1 MKKNWVRK
9 LLTVTLVL
17 TMIIPMLAACT
28 NKDEVVP
35 GQERVLRIG
44 MQYGGYDDT
53 YFRQQWTDT
62 FEITHKG
69 IRIELVPA
77 LDGADMRY
85 DNSGDPKKQPDRYEA
100 MKKLLNSAN
109 PVDIIVT
116 DSFQFRKLV
125 EEGMLKQLDP
135 LVQKDSIDLSDFVP
149 TVIDGIKAMGDNSL
163 YGLAPT
169 FSSNALFFNKK
180 LFSDA
185 NIAPPTDNMTWDQV
199 FTLAAN
205 LSKGDGADRKY
216 GFSFNRYSGSDV
228 FSDMMNL
235 YITPLNLRMFDE
247 KGEKMT
253 VNTPQWEKVWTTVS
267 DLAIKK
273 IVPPA
278 NGSETPVQTPEN
290 ENPFGH
296 DNFLSGKV
304 AMAIGDYNY
313 INTELSDAMK
323 NADKIKGFT
332 KFDWDVVTMPSHP
345 ESPGVSGGSQLYNIF
360 AINQKAANP
369 DDAWE
374 FMKFINSEDWAKL
387 RSRSSWEMVSR
398 QKYIKPKDGTN
409 INVSAFYKTKPV
421 PPTKTDMEKFM
432 MDGSYWQ
439 INQLGTEL
447 MQQVI
452 EKKKSVA
459 DALKEW
465 ETKGNQI
472 LIQAKKNPN
481 GNDTPPGNVYK
492 D

>member
-9 LLTVTLVL
+9 LLTVTLAM

-77 LDGADMRY
+77 IDGSDMRY

-109 PVDIIVT
+109 PVDIVVT

-135 LVQKDSIDLSDFVP
+135 LVQKDKIDLSDFVP
-149 TVIDGIKAMGDNSL
+149 TVIDGLKTMGDNNL
-163 YGLAPT
+163 YGLSPT
-169 FSSNALFFNKK
+169 FSSSALFFNKK
-180 LFSDA
+180 MFSDA
-185 NIAPPTDNMTWDQV
+185 GIAPPTDNMTWDQV

-216 GFSFNRYSGSDV
+216 GFSFNRYNGSDV
-228 FSDMMNL
+228 FDDMLN
-235 YITPLNLRMFDE
+235 YYVSPLNLRMFDD

-253 VNTPQWEKVWTTVS
+253 VNTPQWEKVWTMVS

-273 IVPPA
+273 TIPTGNSNNEMTGQA
-278 NGSETPVQTPEN
+278 PEN
-290 ENPFGH
+290 ENPFSH

-304 AMAIGDYNY
+304 AMAISDYNY
-313 INTELSDAMK
+313 INTELADAMK
-323 NADKIKGFT
+323 NADKIKGFK
-332 KFDWDVVTMPSHP
+332 KFDWDVVTLPSHP
-345 ESPGVSGGSQLYNIF
+345 EAPGVSGGSQLYNIF
-360 AINQKAANP
+360 SINQKAANP

-374 FMKFINSEDWAKL
+374 FIKFINSEDWAKL

-398 QKYIKPKDGTN
+398 QQYIKPKDGTN
-409 INVSAFYKTKPV
+409 INISAFYKTKPV
-421 PPTKTDMEKFM
+421 PPTKTDMDKLM
-432 MDGSYWQ
+432 GDGNLWQ
-439 INQLGTEL
+439 INQIASEL
-447 MQQVI
+447 MKQVI
-452 EKKKSVA
+452 DKKKSVSE
-459 DALKEW
+459 ALKEW
-465 ETKGNQI
+465 ETKGNQ
-472 LIQAKKNPN
+472 LLLQAKN
-481 GNDTPPGNVYK
+481 GGGTPPGNVYH

>member
-9 LLTVTLVL
+9 LLTVTLAM

-77 LDGADMRY
+77 IDGSDMRY

-109 PVDIIVT
+109 PVDIVVT

-135 LVQKDSIDLSDFVP
+135 LVQKDKIDLSDFVP
-149 TVIDGIKAMGDNSL
+149 TVIDGLKTMGDNNL
-163 YGLAPT
+163 YGLSPT
-169 FSSNALFFNKK
+169 FSSSALFFNKK
-180 LFSDA
+180 MFSDA
-185 NIAPPTDNMTWDQV
+185 GIAPPTDNMTWDQV

-216 GFSFNRYSGSDV
+216 GFSFNRYNGSDV
-228 FSDMMNL
+228 FDDMLN
-235 YITPLNLRMFDE
+235 YYVSPLNLRMFDD

-267 DLAIKK
+267 DLAVKK
-273 IVPPA
+273 TIPTGNSNNEMTGQA
-278 NGSETPVQTPEN
+278 PEN
-290 ENPFGH
+290 ENPFSH

-304 AMAIGDYNY
+304 AMAISDYNY
-313 INTELSDAMK
+313 INTELADAMK
-323 NADKIKGFT
+323 NADKIKGFK
-332 KFDWDVVTMPSHP
+332 KFDWDVVTLPSHP
-345 ESPGVSGGSQLYNIF
+345 EAPGVSGGSQLYNIF
-360 AINQKAANP
+360 SINQKAANP

-374 FMKFINSEDWAKL
+374 FIKFINSEDWAKL

-398 QKYIKPKDGTN
+398 QQYIKPKDGTN
-409 INVSAFYKTKPV
+409 INISAFYKTKPV
-421 PPTKTDMEKFM
+421 PPTKTDMDKLM
-432 MDGSYWQ
+432 GDGNLWQ
-439 INQLGTEL
+439 INQIASEL
-447 MQQVI
+447 MKQVI
-452 EKKKSVA
+452 DKKKSVSE
-459 DALKEW
+459 ALKEW
-465 ETKGNQI
+465 ETKGNQ
-472 LIQAKKNPN
+472 LLLQAKN
-481 GNDTPPGNVYK
+481 GGGTPPGNVYH

>member
-9 LLTVTLVL
+9 LLTVTLAM

-77 LDGADMRY
+77 IDGSDMRY

-109 PVDIIVT
+109 PVDIVVT

-135 LVQKDSIDLSDFVP
+135 LVQKDKIDLSDFVP
-149 TVIDGIKAMGDNSL
+149 TVIDGLKTMGDNNL
-163 YGLAPT
+163 YGLSPT
-169 FSSNALFFNKK
+169 FSSSALFFNKK
-180 LFSDA
+180 MFSDA
-185 NIAPPTDNMTWDQV
+185 GIAPPTDNMTWDQV

-205 LSKGDGADRKY
+205 LSKGDGTDRKY
-216 GFSFNRYSGSDV
+216 GFSFNRYNGSDV
-228 FSDMMNL
+228 FDDMLN
-235 YITPLNLRMFDE
+235 YYVSPLNLRMFDD

-273 IVPPA
+273 TIPTGNSNNEMTGQA
-278 NGSETPVQTPEN
+278 PEN
-290 ENPFGH
+290 ENPFSH

-304 AMAIGDYNY
+304 AMAISDYNY
-313 INTELSDAMK
+313 INTELADAMK
-323 NADKIKGFT
+323 NADKIKGFK
-332 KFDWDVVTMPSHP
+332 KFDWDVVTLPSHP
-345 ESPGVSGGSQLYNIF
+345 EAPGVSGGSQLYNIF
-360 AINQKAANP
+360 SINQKAANP

-374 FMKFINSEDWAKL
+374 FIKFINSEDWAKL

-398 QKYIKPKDGTN
+398 QQYIKPKDGTN
-409 INVSAFYKTKPV
+409 INISAFYKTKPV
-421 PPTKTDMEKFM
+421 PPTKTDMDKLM
-432 MDGSYWQ
+432 GDGNLWQ
-439 INQLGTEL
+439 INQIASEL
-447 MQQVI
+447 MKQVI
-452 EKKKSVA
+452 DKKKSVSE
-459 DALKEW
+459 ALKEW
-465 ETKGNQI
+465 ETKGNQ
-472 LIQAKKNPN
+472 LLLQAKN
-481 GNDTPPGNVYK
+481 GGGTPPGNVYH

>member
-9 LLTVTLVL
+9 LLTVTLAM

-77 LDGADMRY
+77 IDGSDMRY

-109 PVDIIVT
+109 PVDIVVT

-135 LVQKDSIDLSDFVP
+135 LVQKDKIDLSDFVP
-149 TVIDGIKAMGDNSL
+149 TVIDGLKTMGDNNL
-163 YGLAPT
+163 YGLSPT
-169 FSSNALFFNKK
+169 FSSSALFFNKK
-180 LFSDA
+180 MFSDA
-185 NIAPPTDNMTWDQV
+185 GIAPPTDNMTWDQV

-216 GFSFNRYSGSDV
+216 GFSFNRYNGSDV
-228 FSDMMNL
+228 FDDMLN
-235 YITPLNLRMFDE
+235 YYVSPLNLRMFDD

-273 IVPPA
+273 TIPTGNSNNEMTGQA
-278 NGSETPVQTPEN
+278 PEN
-290 ENPFGH
+290 ENPFSH

-304 AMAIGDYNY
+304 AMAISDYNY
-313 INTELSDAMK
+313 INTELADAMK
-323 NADKIKGFT
+323 NADKIKGFK
-332 KFDWDVVTMPSHP
+332 KFDWDVVTLPSHP
-345 ESPGVSGGSQLYNIF
+345 EAPGVSGGSQLYNIF
-360 AINQKAANP
+360 SINQKAANP

-374 FMKFINSEDWAKL
+374 FIKFINSEDWAKL

-398 QKYIKPKDGTN
+398 QQYIKPKDGTN
-409 INVSAFYKTKPV
+409 INISAFYKTKPV
-421 PPTKTDMEKFM
+421 PPTKTDMDKLM
-432 MDGSYWQ
+432 GDGNLWQ
-439 INQLGTEL
+439 INQIASEL
-447 MQQVI
+447 MKQVI
-452 EKKKSVA
+452 DKKKSVSE
-459 DALKEW
+459 ALKEW
-465 ETKGNQI
+465 ETKGNQ
-472 LIQAKKNPN
+472 LLLQAKN
-481 GNDTPPGNVYK
+481 GGGTPPGNVYH

>member
-1 MKKNWVRK
+1 M
-9 LLTVTLVL
+9 

-77 LDGADMRY
+77 IDGSDMRY

-109 PVDIIVT
+109 PVDIVVT

-135 LVQKDSIDLSDFVP
+135 LVQKDKIDLSDFVP
-149 TVIDGIKAMGDNSL
+149 TVIDGLKTMGDNNL
-163 YGLAPT
+163 YGLSPT
-169 FSSNALFFNKK
+169 FSSSALFFNKK
-180 LFSDA
+180 MFSDA
-185 NIAPPTDNMTWDQV
+185 GIAPPTDNMTWDQV

-216 GFSFNRYSGSDV
+216 GFSFNRYNGSDV
-228 FSDMMNL
+228 FDDMLN
-235 YITPLNLRMFDE
+235 YYVSPLNLRMFDD

-273 IVPPA
+273 TIPTGNSNNEMTGQA
-278 NGSETPVQTPEN
+278 PEN
-290 ENPFGH
+290 ENPFSH

-304 AMAIGDYNY
+304 AMAISDYNY
-313 INTELSDAMK
+313 INTELADAMK
-323 NADKIKGFT
+323 NADKIKGFK
-332 KFDWDVVTMPSHP
+332 KFDWDVVTLPSHP
-345 ESPGVSGGSQLYNIF
+345 EAPGVSGGSQLYNIF
-360 AINQKAANP
+360 SINQKAANP

-374 FMKFINSEDWAKL
+374 FIKFINSEDWAKL

-398 QKYIKPKDGTN
+398 QQYIKPKDGTN
-409 INVSAFYKTKPV
+409 INISAFYKTKPV
-421 PPTKTDMEKFM
+421 PPTKTDMDKLM
-432 MDGSYWQ
+432 GDGNLWQ
-439 INQLGTEL
+439 INQIASEL
-447 MQQVI
+447 MKQVI
-452 EKKKSVA
+452 DKKKSVSE
-459 DALKEW
+459 ALKEW
-465 ETKGNQI
+465 ETKGNQ
-472 LIQAKKNPN
+472 LLLQAKN
-481 GNDTPPGNVYK
+481 GGGTPPGNVYH

>member
-9 LLTVTLVL
+9 LLTVTLAM

-77 LDGADMRY
+77 IDGSDMRY

-109 PVDIIVT
+109 PVDIVVT

-135 LVQKDSIDLSDFVP
+135 LVQKDKIDLSDFVP
-149 TVIDGIKAMGDNSL
+149 TVIDGLKTMGDNNL
-163 YGLAPT
+163 YGLSPT
-169 FSSNALFFNKK
+169 FSSSALFFNKK
-180 LFSDA
+180 MFSDA
-185 NIAPPTDNMTWDQV
+185 GIAPPTDNMTWDQV

-216 GFSFNRYSGSDV
+216 GFSFNRYNGSDV
-228 FSDMMNL
+228 FDDMLN
-235 YITPLNLRMFDE
+235 YYVSPLNLRMFDD

-273 IVPPA
+273 TIPTGNSNNEMTGQA
-278 NGSETPVQTPEN
+278 PEN
-290 ENPFGH
+290 ENPFSH

-304 AMAIGDYNY
+304 AMAISDYNY
-313 INTELSDAMK
+313 INTELADAMK
-323 NADKIKGFT
+323 NADKIKGFK
-332 KFDWDVVTMPSHP
+332 KFDWDVVTLPSHP
-345 ESPGVSGGSQLYNIF
+345 EAPGVSGGSQLYNIF
-360 AINQKAANP
+360 SINQKAANP

-374 FMKFINSEDWAKL
+374 FIKFINSEDWAKL

-398 QKYIKPKDGTN
+398 QQYIKPKDGTN
-409 INVSAFYKTKPV
+409 INISAFYKTKPV
-421 PPTKTDMEKFM
+421 PPTKTDMDKLM
-432 MDGSYWQ
+432 GDGNLWQ
-439 INQLGTEL
+439 INQIASEL
-447 MQQVI
+447 MKQVI
-452 EKKKSVA
+452 DKKKSVSG
-459 DALKEW
+459 ALKEW
-465 ETKGNQI
+465 ETKGNQ
-472 LIQAKKNPN
+472 LLLQAKN
-481 GNDTPPGNVYK
+481 GGGTPPGNVYH